1 MNTDYDTRARKIHE
15 WWNKSTG
22 QNARLTM
29 VILRGWM
36 DLLIAG
42 HNGQEVRRVL
52 VYLLKEIRN
61 NRRQRGSLALQNFL
75 LIENFE
81 KDLALANME
90 SNDVLN
96 PDRRIP
102 ASPESQPLSSHSSHK
117 SHPSTES
124 TPPTP
129 KQPFATSQDFRKLLE
144 QLS

>member
-1 MNTDYDTRARKIHE
+1 MNTDYDKRARMIHE

-29 VILRGWM
+29 QTLRGWM

-75 LIENFE
+75 LLENFE
-81 KDLALANME
+81 KDLSLANME
-90 SNDVLN
+90 NNDILN

-102 ASPESQPLSSHSSHK
+102 ASPEASPSPSSP
-117 SHPSTES
+117 PSTPS
-124 TPPTP
+124 TPPAP

-144 QLS
+144 KLS